1 MEKPVIAECVVF
13 FINSTYK
20 SNSNILTLL
29 GSIYK
34 KNDTFIVTGSLI
46 LILKYTD
53 QFGYFNATCAHV
65 SLQSQNCPQI
75 ARIICGTYFTFL
87 PDSIVFP
94 HHLFNF

>member
-34 KNDTFIVTGSLI
+34 KNDTFIVTGTLI
-46 LILKYTD
+46 LMIFK
-53 QFGYFNATCAHV
+53 
-65 SLQSQNCPQI
+65 
-75 ARIICGTYFTFL
+75 
-87 PDSIVFP
+87 
-94 HHLFNF
+94 HL